1 MVSLSSLMVASQ
13 SNHPYETVK
22 ARPMQYGDA
31 CLRPEDAMHRAGTTV
46 ILLLVA
52 CLARA
57 AEPPPDPSRGESYD
71 GVAHH
76 PSATDD
82 ALAVPRILLSPLR
95 LLMRGL
101 AVPVHHLLDWDEVH
115 HVHEMA
121 FAAFSSRDGLIGVRP
136 AFQYS
141 ISFAPV
147 VGLRFFDQKLLGPT
161 TDFGV
166 TAMTGGIHIVYAE
179 VAARPTP
186 ADRALEAT
194 VRVAYNRRND
204 QVFTGIGYATET
216 NALNQPSRYAIDAV
230 DGGGRLTWLAARGVT
245 ANLDT
250 MVGVRRFGNG
260 TIVGGEQPIASVYC
274 IRSLSGLCV
283 PGTVDP
289 LRVPGFNQGTQF
301 FRAAANFLFDSRDNM
316 YRPSSGALVEL
327 GADWSHGLGWDDSDY
342 VRLHAGAVG
351 GARPVAAQP
360 RRWWCASR
368 PTICSRS
375 ASRRCRSPSSSC
387 SAAPT
392 RFAAS
397 GPAASA
403 TSRRCSSASSIA
415 GRCGCGWTPRCSPN
429 TAACSDRPSRASTS
443 SACGPT
449 WARACACARRTRS
462 SRARRWPTAGATAG
476 SSSFR

>member
-1 MVSLSSLMVASQ
+1 VA
-13 SNHPYETVK
+13 Y
-22 ARPMQYGDA
+22 
-31 CLRPEDAMHRAGTTV
+31 
-46 ILLLVA
+46 
-52 CLARA
+52 
-57 AEPPPDPSRGESYD
+57 
-71 GVAHH
+71 
-76 PSATDD
+76 
-82 ALAVPRILLSPLR
+82 
-95 LLMRGL
+95 
-101 AVPVHHLLDWDEVH
+101 
-115 HVHEMA
+115 
-121 FAAFSSRDGLIGVRP
+121 SSRDGLIGVRP

-147 VGLRFFDQKLLGPT
+147 VGLRFFDQKLLGPM

-230 DGGGRLTWLAARGVT
+230 DGGGRLTWQAARGVT

-301 FRAAANFLFDSRDNM
+301 FRAAAHFLFDSRDNM

-327 GADWSHGLGWDDSDY
+327 GADWSHGLGWDESDY
-342 VRLHAGAVG
+342 VRLHAGVSAVLDLWRRSRTLVVRIEANDLQQIGFAPVPFSELIVLG
-351 GARPVAAQP
+351 GPDTFRGFRPGRFRNFSSLFFGVEY
-360 RRWWCASR
+360 RWPVWMWMDA
-368 PTICSRS
+368 TLF
-375 ASRRCRSPSSSC
+375 
-387 SAAPT
+387 T
-392 RFAAS
+392 EYGGVF
-397 GPAASA
+397 GPAFEGFDIERMRPDVGAGV
-403 TSRRCSSASSIA
+403 RVRSSD
-415 GRCGCGWTPRCSPN
+415 TFF
-429 TAACSDRPSRASTS
+429 
-443 SACGPT
+443 
-449 WARACACARRTRS
+449 ARAQVAYGWGDGWQFFFSVNT
-462 SRARRWPTAGATAG
+462 G
-476 SSSFR
+476 F